1 MVQDRRRGV
10 APSAGLHPDQGPLEG
25 RDQVGRRMDLVGRAR
40 ERTHGT
46 PRGRRGRRDRSARS
60 EVGRASAG
68 SRRGARGR
76 DRLRRRVARVSLA
89 ELCEMVAARPVR
101 VRGRDPEDER
111 RQVPQDR
118 AAGDVRGDA
127 GGASVIKTVW
137 FDNPPVNAV
146 GPVITEAIWE
156 ALERLDDDVHAV
168 VLRGRGER
176 AFSAGADI
184 AGFVGGSASGDRP
197 AGIQP
202 VADLIEAAPVPV
214 VAAIHGYCLG
224 GGLELALACDF
235 RIATRDAQLG
245 FPEVNLGL
253 LPGGGGTQR
262 APRLISPGRARW
274 LAMSGER
281 IPAETAEAW
290 GLVEFL
296 VDDLDA
302 GIERYVEPLDRQS
315 PHALRQIKQLF
326 HDTRDARSDEREVQ
340 AFAACLQSEDGQ
352 EGVAAF
358 LEKRQANW
366 TGR

>member
-1 MVQDRRRGV
+1 M
-10 APSAGLHPDQGPLEG
+10 
-25 RDQVGRRMDLVGRAR
+25 
-40 ERTHGT
+40 
-46 PRGRRGRRDRSARS
+46 
-60 EVGRASAG
+60 
-68 SRRGARGR
+68 
-76 DRLRRRVARVSLA
+76 
-89 ELCEMVAARPVR
+89 
-101 VRGRDPEDER
+101 
-111 RQVPQDR
+111 
-118 AAGDVRGDA
+118 
-127 GGASVIKTVW
+127 IKTVW
-137 FDNPPVNAV
+137 LDNPPVNAV
-146 GPVITEAIWE
+146 NAVIIETLWSE
-156 ALERLDDDVHAV
+156 LESLDDDVRAV

-184 AGFVGGSASGDRP
+184 AGFQGGDADGGRP

-202 VADLIEAAPVPV
+202 AADLIESTPVPV

-224 GGLELALACDF
+224 GGLEIALACDF

-290 GLVEFL
+290 GLVEFV
-296 VDDLDA
+296 VDDLDG

-315 PHALRQIKQLF
+315 PHAIRQIKALL
-326 HDTRDARSDEREVQ
+326 HETRDERSDEREVQ
-340 AFAACLQSEDGQ
+340 GFAACLTSEDGQ

-358 LEKRQANW
+358 LEKRAASW